1 MLKDFFSFNKNIKVI
16 LDFKHSFCSNS
27 QNRSMKKLFIPLF
40 LLILINCN
48 KSGKQQEI
56 KSDLVE
62 IISEDKATSYAAD
75 MDEPPPPPP
84 PLQEVPVSGIS
95 AKAVNPPSNI
105 STSQNN
111 VIVKKIIKN
120 GDLDIQVGDIKKA
133 HQQVNEIV
141 KNNNAYIQTERF
153 NNTDIDEK
161 QFFTI
166 RVPHKNFDALINSF
180 SNGIGSVL
188 SKNIAS
194 DDVTEEYTDVSIK
207 LANKKIYLEKY
218 RDMLRSAKTTKDM
231 LEIQE
236 NIRELEDEID
246 IAEGRLRFIDDRVNY
261 STLNLMLYKEKVR
274 SSATSKIGFGD
285 RFGDSFTE
293 GWNSFVAFFLG
304 IISLW
309 PFFLLIPVII
319 LVWKKWRNRKKKE

>member
-1 MLKDFFSFNKNIKVI
+1 MKN
-16 LDFKHSFCSNS
+16 
-27 QNRSMKKLFIPLF
+27 LFIALSFITLF
-40 LLILINCN
+40 HCSKSANSHEVKTNLL
-48 KSGKQQEI
+48 EI
-56 KSDLVE
+56 QD
-62 IISEDKATSYAAD
+62 DKVDASIVF
-75 MDEPPPPPP
+75 
-84 PLQEVPVSGIS
+84 EVPPSPKEVPISGVS
-95 AKAVNPPSNI
+95 AKAVSTEPNTSAPQSNTI
-105 STSQNN
+105 
-111 VIVKKIIKN
+111 IVKKIIKN

-141 KNNNAYIQTERF
+141 KSNNAYIQTERF

-180 SNGIGSVL
+180 SNGMGSVL

-194 DDVTEEYTDVSIK
+194 NDVTEEYTDVSIK

-246 IAEGRLRFIDDRVNY
+246 VAEGRLRFIDDRVNY

-274 SSATSKIGFGD
+274 SSATSKIGFGN

-304 IISLW
+304 IISIW
-309 PFFLLIPVII
+309 PFFLLIPLVILI
-319 LVWKKWRNRKKKE
+319 WKKWRNREKKE

>member
-1 MLKDFFSFNKNIKVI
+1 
-16 LDFKHSFCSNS
+16 
-27 QNRSMKKLFIPLF
+27 MKKLFIPLF

-62 IISEDKATSYAAD
+62 IISEDKAMSYNA
-75 MDEPPPPPP
+75 PPA
-84 PLQEVPVSGIS
+84 QEIPVEAMVS
-95 AKAVNPPSNI
+95 AKTVDNEPITPKTQNTI
-105 STSQNN
+105 S
-111 VIVKKIIKN
+111 KKIIKN
-120 GDLDIQVGDIKKA
+120 GDLEIQVGDIKKA

-141 KNNNAYIQTERF
+141 KSNNAYIQTERF
-153 NNTDIDEK
+153 KNTDIDEK

-246 IAEGRLRFIDDRVNY
+246 VAEGRLRFIDDRVNY

-274 SSATSKIGFGD
+274 SSATSKIGFGN

-309 PFFLLIPVII
+309 PFFLLIPIVILI
-319 LVWKKWRNRKKKE
+319 WKKWRNRKKKE

>member
-1 MLKDFFSFNKNIKVI
+1 
-16 LDFKHSFCSNS
+16 
-27 QNRSMKKLFIPLF
+27 MKKLFIPLF

-62 IISEDKATSYAAD
+62 IISEDKVVSYNA
-75 MDEPPPPPP
+75 PPA
-84 PLQEVPVSGIS
+84 QEIPVEAMVS
-95 AKAVNPPSNI
+95 AKTVDNEPITSKTQNTI
-105 STSQNN
+105 S
-111 VIVKKIIKN
+111 KKIIKN
-120 GDLDIQVGDIKKA
+120 GDLEIQVGDIKKA

-141 KNNNAYIQTERF
+141 KSNNAYIQTERF

-166 RVPHKNFDALINSF
+166 RVPHKNFDGLINSF

-246 IAEGRLRFIDDRVNY
+246 VAEGRLRFIDDRVNY

-274 SSATSKIGFGD
+274 SSATSKIGFGN

-309 PFFLLIPVII
+309 PFFLLIPIVILI
-319 LVWKKWRNRKKKE
+319 WEKWRNRKKKSIDNN